1 MAELVVTLETLSK
14 MDHGRPSKA
23 INHALSVI
31 TRDLQQRGEDG
42 KERTLTIKVKFKQK
56 KNAPDE
62 FMIRTTA
69 GYTLPTLDTAETHAR
84 LTTDDQGKAELK
96 FRPESPGNADQGELY
111 DDADAEETDE

>member
-1 MAELVVTLETLSK
+1 MPELIIKLETLAK
-14 MDHGRPSKA
+14 MDHGRPAKA
-23 INHALSVI
+23 INHALETI
-31 TRDLQQRGEDG
+31 ARDLQQRGEDG

-84 LTTDDQGKAELK
+84 LTTDDKGRPELK

-111 DDADAEETDE
+111 DADAEESED